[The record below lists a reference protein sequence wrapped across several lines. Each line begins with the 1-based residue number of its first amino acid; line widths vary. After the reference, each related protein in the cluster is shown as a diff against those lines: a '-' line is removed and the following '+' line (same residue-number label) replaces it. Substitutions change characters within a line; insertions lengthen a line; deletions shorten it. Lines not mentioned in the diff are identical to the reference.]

1 MTTLY
6 VVVPC
11 YNEEEVLPET
21 SKRLAAKLTALET
34 QGRISLGMTAAV
46 TGPGSSSP
54 ACTSR
59 IRASAG
65 SSSPGTAG
73 TRTPFW
79 PD

>member
-21 SKRLAAKLTALET
+21 SKRLAAKLTDLES
-34 QGRISLGMTAAV
+34 QGRRSPSS
-46 TGPGSSSP
+46 TGRTPG
-54 ACTSR
+54 
-59 IRASAG
+59 SAG
-65 SSSPGTAG
+65 SSFPGTGG

-79 PD
+79 PG